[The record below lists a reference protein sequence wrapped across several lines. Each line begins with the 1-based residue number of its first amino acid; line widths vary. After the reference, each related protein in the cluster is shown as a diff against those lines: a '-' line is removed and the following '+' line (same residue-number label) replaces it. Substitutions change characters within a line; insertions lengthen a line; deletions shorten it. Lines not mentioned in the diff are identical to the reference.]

1 MEKTKLTA
9 LLSSAVIFASLAVT
23 GAAQAST
30 WQLDNQQAEL
40 RFASVKNKTIA
51 EIHRFTQLNGQISN
65 GQLRVE
71 IALSSLDTQIPI
83 RNERMQQHLFNAA
96 EFPMIQATG
105 QLPMAEVQGLNVGQT
120 LALNIPLNL
129 TIRDRTKPVSAE
141 VMVTRLTENQ
151 VSATTTAP
159 IMVRANDFDLVDG
172 IEKLRNI
179 AGLSEIDYVV
189 PVTFSV
195 SFSQAN

>member
-1 MEKTKLTA
+1 MGKTKLTA
-9 LLSSAVIFASLAVT
+9 LIGTAVMLTSLTFT
-23 GAAQAST
+23 GAAAAST
-30 WQLDNQQAEL
+30 WQLNNDQAEL

-51 EIHRFTQLNGQISN
+51 EIHRFTELNGQITD
-65 GQLRVE
+65 GQVQIA

-96 EFPMIQATG
+96 EFPSIQAAG
-105 QLPMAEVQGLNVGQT
+105 QLPMAEVQTLRIGQT
-120 LALNIPLNL
+120 LALNIPLSL
-129 TIRDRTKPVSAE
+129 TIRDITKSVSAE
-141 VMVTRLTENQ
+141 VMVTRLSANQ
-151 VSATTTAP
+151 LSAATTAP
-159 IMVRANDFDLVDG
+159 IMVRATDFDLVDG

-195 SFSQAN
+195 SFSQTN